1 MNRRGSWVA
10 LGVAMLAMAS
20 VIAVSV
26 VNWESIGDSGI
37 SVNGWIALVL
47 GVLVTL
53 AIGVGLMTLVFISSR
68 RGYDDPEEKD
78 RG

>member
-1 MNRRGSWVA
+1 MSRRGSWFALAVA
-10 LGVAMLAMAS
+10 VLAMAIA
-20 VIAVSV
+20 IAVSV
-26 VNWESIGDSGI
+26 FNWESIGNSGI

-68 RGYDDPEEKD
+68 RGYDDPEGKG